1 MPKNA
6 PKDYF
11 ELRREYAGATPNRKN
26 EIKQQVK
33 RHYKTKGIRGK
44 EFRTQWNRHFEGKLG
59 EESPEISA
67 TFRRTLAQMTH
78 NQKRITLEDLK
89 LKNMKGSGVGATIGF
104 EMRLSKELRELN
116 TDGRTSALNTI
127 LSVLRQYKR
136 YVGKENLTSN
146 MVKNITEI
154 TKFIKNYTQ
163 KRQEAG
169 QKIRPVK
176 RRKTTIPSIF
186 NKKDIKGLEDRQ
198 EIYQYWAGVAEDY
211 EPFKEA
217 LEEFMGLMNQL
228 IINEEDKETL
238 EIFDRLKNIVDSQR
252 GDDEDKKIGGGFQY
266 VFPIPPMPLILKPN
280 DMIAFRLIKE
290 FGRARGYTEIL
301 EDEDAQRAK
310 PTKEEVEPTL
320 DEERPKGETTEE
332 RRAER
337 QISEAQDDVSVAE
350 EQEAFGVLSGSTSAE
365 IDLSGSFTEAQIN
378 EIEEDELIS
387 QIEELF
393 SEEVMVDPLLNLAV
407 LENETFEALSESDI
421 KEIQDAMRNNYTF
434 DFDDSQMKEY
444 EDFIESL
451 ESNIEELDD
460 TEGFMLPLTEDF
472 TTK

>member
-1 MPKNA
+1 MSEEKVPKNA

-169 QKIRPVK
+169 QRIRPVK

-198 EIYQYWAGVAEDY
+198 EIYQYWAGEAEDY

-228 IINEEDKETL
+228 IINEEDKEHL
-238 EIFDRLKNIVDSQR
+238 
-252 GDDEDKKIGGGFQY
+252 
-266 VFPIPPMPLILKPN
+266 
-280 DMIAFRLIKE
+280 
-290 FGRARGYTEIL
+290 
-301 EDEDAQRAK
+301 QRA
-310 PTKEEVEPTL
+310 
-320 DEERPKGETTEE
+320 
-332 RRAER
+332 
-337 QISEAQDDVSVAE
+337 
-350 EQEAFGVLSGSTSAE
+350 
-365 IDLSGSFTEAQIN
+365 
-378 EIEEDELIS
+378 
-387 QIEELF
+387 
-393 SEEVMVDPLLNLAV
+393 
-407 LENETFEALSESDI
+407 
-421 KEIQDAMRNNYTF
+421 Y
-434 DFDDSQMKEY
+434 
-444 EDFIESL
+444 
-451 ESNIEELDD
+451 
-460 TEGFMLPLTEDF
+460 
-472 TTK
+472 